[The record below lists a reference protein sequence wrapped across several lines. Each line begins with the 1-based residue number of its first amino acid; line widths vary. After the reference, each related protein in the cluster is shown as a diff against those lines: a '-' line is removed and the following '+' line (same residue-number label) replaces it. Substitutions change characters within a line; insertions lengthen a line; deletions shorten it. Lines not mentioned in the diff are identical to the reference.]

1 MSCVRPDWS
10 LTLTEL
16 PRIPGITTDYGATQ
30 LQGSTAGYTGIQQF
44 VGGAST
50 GTIGVAAMR
59 YTNPN
64 TKAFGFQKA
73 WFFLDNDVQH
83 VLINNI
89 TSATSAPILSVLDQ
103 KRRSG
108 NVMLATAPNGT
119 LGVVTSNSTQPVWS
133 LWHDNVGYTFDQTTM
148 DSQAFFKTGSVTGNW
163 SSIGTSTQPPTTV
176 NLFSA
181 WIQHRNASV
190 PVSYTVLP
198 GVDSANFSSKSKSVT
213 GALRTLRNDGHISA
227 VTDSAHSTTMAV
239 FWDTG
244 GGTLQLSPS
253 NATLSSSANS
263 VVVYNADTKSVTVSD
278 PSQTV
283 ATLNVTLSISGQKR
297 TLMFA
302 LPVGP
307 GGNAG
312 SSVTLSF

>member
-1 MSCVRPDWS
+1 
-10 LTLTEL
+10 LTLIDW
-16 PRIPGITTDYGATQ
+16 PRIPGITTDYGATP
-30 LQGSTAGYTGIQQF
+30 LQGSTASYTGVQQF

-83 VLINNI
+83 VLVNSIA
-89 TSATSAPILSVLDQ
+89 SATSAPIFSVLDQ
-103 KRRSG
+103 KRHNG
-108 NVMLATAPNGT
+108 NIMLATAPSET
-119 LGVVTSNSTQPVWS
+119 LAVTISNSTQPVWS

-148 DSQAFFKTGSVTGNW
+148 GSQVLFRTGSVTGNW
-163 SSIGTSTQPPTTV
+163 SSIGTSTHPPTTV
-176 NLFSA
+176 DLFSA

-190 PVSYTVLP
+190 PISYTVFP
-198 GVDSANFSSKSKSVT
+198 GVDSATFSSKSKSVT

-227 VTDSAHSTTMAV
+227 VTDNTHSTTMAV
-239 FWDTG
+239 FWDAG

-253 NATLSSSANS
+253 NNTLSSSANS
-263 VVVYNADTKSVTVSD
+263 LVIYNAGTNSVTVSD

-283 ATLNVTLSISGQKR
+283 ASLNVTLSTNGQTR
-297 TLMFA
+297 MLVFT
-302 LPVGP
+302 LPVGA
-307 GGNAG
+307 GGNANG
-312 SSVTLSF
+312 SITLSF

>member
-1 MSCVRPDWS
+1 
-10 LTLTEL
+10 
-16 PRIPGITTDYGATQ
+16 
-30 LQGSTAGYTGIQQF
+30 
-44 VGGAST
+44 
-50 GTIGVAAMR
+50 MR

-83 VLINNI
+83 VLVNSI
-89 TSATSAPILSVLDQ
+89 TSTTSAPIFSVLDQ
-103 KRRSG
+103 KRHNG
-108 NVMLATAPNGT
+108 NVMLATTRNGT
-119 LGVVTSNSTQPVWS
+119 LAVVTSNSTQPVWS

-163 SSIGTSTQPPTTV
+163 SSIGTSTHPPTTV
-176 NLFSA
+176 DLFSA

-190 PVSYTVLP
+190 PVSYTVFP
-198 GVDSANFSSKSKSVT
+198 GVDSATFASKSKSVA
-213 GALRTLRNDGHISA
+213 GALRTLRNDGHVSA
-227 VTDSAHSTTMAV
+227 VTDSAHSTTMTV
-239 FWDTG
+239 FWDAT

-253 NATLSSSANS
+253 NATLSASANS
-263 VVVYNADTKSVTVSD
+263 VVVYNAGTNSVTVSD

-283 ATLNVTLSISGQKR
+283 SSLNITLSSNGQNR
-297 TLMFA
+297 SLMFA
-302 LPVGP
+302 LPAGP